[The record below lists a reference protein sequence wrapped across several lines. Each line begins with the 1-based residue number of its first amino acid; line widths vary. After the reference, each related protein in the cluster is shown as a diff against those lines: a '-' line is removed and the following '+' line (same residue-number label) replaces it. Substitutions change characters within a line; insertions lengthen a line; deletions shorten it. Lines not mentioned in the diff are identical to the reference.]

1 MQDAVLIAQ
10 IIMFHE
16 VMLIIAH
23 HVRSILKW
31 LIRVLE
37 YNGTYQRPAK
47 DVEQN
52 YHIPGCVVTVD
63 ETIDIC

>member
-16 VMLIIAH
+16 VMLIIVH

-37 YNGTYQRPAK
+37 HNGTYQRPAK

-52 YHIPGCVVTVD
+52 CHIPGCVVTVD